1 MIVMINGAFGSGKT
15 SAAHKLNSLMW
26 DSMIFDPEEV
36 GYMLRNVIVDDV
48 KLEHEKTD
56 DFQDMELWKVLTV
69 QVAREIKQKYGKH
82 LIVPMTIYKTEP
94 FEYIH
99 RGLREIDSELFHFTL
114 MTSMDTL
121 HERLLKRGD
130 TPGGWTF
137 RQGEK
142 CAEAFHGS
150 RFEEYVM
157 TDGLTTDDVVNHI
170 STRLI
175 NENTVY
181 KGAK

>member
-15 SAAHKLNSLMW
+15 SAANKLQPLLPT
-26 DSMIFDPEEV
+26 SMIYDPEEI

-48 KLEHEKTD
+48 KMDEEKTD

-82 LIVPMTIYKTEP
+82 LIVPMTIYKSDQ

-99 RGLREIDSELFHFTL
+99 RGLKELDPKLFHFTL

-130 TPGGWTF
+130 APGGWTF
-137 RQGEK
+137 RQAEK
-142 CAEAFHGS
+142 CAEAFHGA
-150 RFEEYVM
+150 RFEEYVV
-157 TDGLTTDDVVNHI
+157 TDSLTTDEVVSHI
-170 STRLI
+170 FPRVT
-175 NENTVY
+175 
-181 KGAK
+181 G